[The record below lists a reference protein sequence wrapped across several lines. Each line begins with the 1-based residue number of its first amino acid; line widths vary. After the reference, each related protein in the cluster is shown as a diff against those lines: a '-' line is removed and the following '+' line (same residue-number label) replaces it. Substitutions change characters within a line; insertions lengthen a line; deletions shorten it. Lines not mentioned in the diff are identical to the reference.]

1 MAISPRRF
9 AKEYRLR
16 RKVGR
21 PAGQDFLREPPSYA
35 ASDATTCHRHF
46 SPLNQFNPYFRKK
59 KVSEKAT
66 PRSAEDALADLQ
78 SRARYVFDVETFA
91 ALTGRLDNAHGI
103 RISLKRLAERGLV
116 TTIHKR
122 PMVYVI
128 VPPEY
133 RAYGAPPFSWWLHDA
148 MQLIEPEYY
157 AGLHSAARYWGSS
170 HYALQAD
177 HVMVGSYRAPLT
189 AGRRQ
194 VVFTVRSDI
203 SSARTVRTRGEKGAY
218 LVSTREGT
226 LLDLMRHRSKVGGL
240 ESIARV
246 ARDLGPHLTQ
256 SELVRALDAMGQVAV
271 AQRIGFLFE
280 ELKLDEMATVVEK
293 WLSPRTRTTRLL
305 AEPVPETL
313 TIMTKPRWGVTYSM
327 RDINE
332 IKEAQ

>member
-46 SPLNQFNPYFRKK
+46 SPLSQINPYFRKK

-78 SRARYVFDVETFA
+78 SRARYVFDVDTFA

-133 RAYGAPPFSWWLHDA
+133 RAYGAQRLPA
-148 MQLIEPEYY
+148 Q
-157 AGLHSAARYWGSS
+157 
-170 HYALQAD
+170 
-177 HVMVGSYRAPLT
+177 
-189 AGRRQ
+189 
-194 VVFTVRSDI
+194 TVRPTHPRKPGD
-203 SSARTVRTRGEKGAY
+203 VY
-218 LVSTREGT
+218 EGT
-226 LLDLMRHRSKVGGL
+226 CA
-240 ESIARV
+240 SI
-246 ARDLGPHLTQ
+246 D
-256 SELVRALDAMGQVAV
+256 LVRSAPSA
-271 AQRIGFLFE
+271 
-280 ELKLDEMATVVEK
+280 EK
-293 WLSPRTRTTRLL
+293 RPC
-305 AEPVPETL
+305 
-313 TIMTKPRWGVTYSM
+313 
-327 RDINE
+327 N
-332 IKEAQ
+332 